1 MFDYK
6 GRMNIFGLP
15 RGRIGPALTLVVA
28 LGSPTLAAAQ
38 PTSTEP
44 TKPFTYQPG
53 QDLRSPTDPV
63 VAIVDG
69 RSLHLS
75 QIGDLL
81 RELPPDVRGARF
93 DKLYPVLLDDLIG
106 HTAVE
111 LKARRLHLD
120 EDPTV
125 KRRMEEAAGRALE
138 QALIE
143 RREAEQV
150 TEAAIHQL
158 YQEMFGGK
166 TAVDEVHLKLIL
178 LTSSQGAVR
187 AMARL
192 NAGDDF
198 GTVAREMSQDA
209 SAWRGGDIGIRRQD
223 QLQPEIGAVAFSL
236 HPHQTAPAPVHNRI
250 GWFIIRVEDR
260 TTAPVPSFD
269 EAHDDLRRILV
280 RRTVDQTVA
289 EARKEASV
297 QEFNVNGT
305 SITDQSD
312 ALLPYLPPLRDN

>member
-1 MFDYK
+1 
-6 GRMNIFGLP
+6 MNIFGLP
-15 RGRIGPALTLVVA
+15 RGCAGPTLTFVVVLALPALTE
-28 LGSPTLAAAQ
+28 AQ
-38 PTSTEP
+38 PASTDTSKSP
-44 TKPFTYQPG
+44 NYQPG
-53 QDLRSPTDPV
+53 QVLRSPTDPV

-69 RSLHLS
+69 RSLRLS
-75 QIGDLL
+75 QIADLL
-81 RELPPDVRGARF
+81 RELPPDVRGERF

-111 LKARRLHLD
+111 LQARRLHLD

-125 KRRMEEAAGRALE
+125 KRRMDEAAERALE

-143 RREAEQV
+143 RREAEEV
-150 TEAAIHQL
+150 TEAAIRQL
-158 YQEMFGGK
+158 YQDMFDGK
-166 TAVDEVHLKLIL
+166 SAVDEVQLKLIL
-178 LTSSQGAVR
+178 LTSSESAVQ

-209 SAWRGGDIGIRRQD
+209 SAWRGGDIGIRRQY

-236 HPHQTAPAPVHNRI
+236 HSHQTATTPVHNRL
-250 GWFIIRVEDR
+250 GWFIIRIEDR
-260 TTAPVPSFD
+260 TTGPVPSFD
-269 EAHDDLRRILV
+269 DAHDDLRRILV
-280 RRTVDQTVA
+280 RRAVDQTVA

-297 QEFNVNGT
+297 QEFNIDGS
-305 SITDQSD
+305 SITDQSG